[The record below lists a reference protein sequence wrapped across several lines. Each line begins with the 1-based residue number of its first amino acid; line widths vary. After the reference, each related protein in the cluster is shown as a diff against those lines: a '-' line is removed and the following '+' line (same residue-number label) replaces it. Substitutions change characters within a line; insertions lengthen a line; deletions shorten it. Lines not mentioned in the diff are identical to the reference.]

1 MPPLHCI
8 FQCTILDRLTVLAT
22 GKYFVLFR
30 AGRFCG
36 CNPTG
41 FAQGGDQHGPIIGV
55 TTDRQVREVL
65 AEIRFNF
72 PNLAET
78 APLLASAEESRNV
91 RDWVVAGAVTANASA
106 AINSL
111 LLGKNR
117 EIHQYGVSLS
127 YSRVPSFPL
136 IFEILG
142 CRL

>member
-1 MPPLHCI
+1 
-8 FQCTILDRLTVLAT
+8 
-22 GKYFVLFR
+22 
-30 AGRFCG
+30 
-36 CNPTG
+36 
-41 FAQGGDQHGPIIGV
+41 V

-106 AINSL
+106 AVNSL

-117 EIHQYGVSLS
+117 EIHQYGVSL
-127 YSRVPSFPL
+127 
-136 IFEILG
+136 
-142 CRL
+142 